1 MNNIIFTRDI
11 RADLQLKLADFGIAD
26 IFVLVD
32 NNSVIFVR
40 EVSRISV
47 FLKNILLQF
56 LKVNIT
62 NL

>member
-11 RADLQLKLADFGIAD
+11 RADLQLK
-26 IFVLVD
+26 
-32 NNSVIFVR
+32 
-40 EVSRISV
+40 
-47 FLKNILLQF
+47 NILLQF

>member
-32 NNSVIFVR
+32 NNLHRMAEAYPYI
-40 EVSRISV
+40 
-47 FLKNILLQF
+47 
-56 LKVNIT
+56 
-62 NL
+62 

>member
-32 NNSVIFVR
+32 NNSRIFVR

>member
-1 MNNIIFTRDI
+1 M
-11 RADLQLKLADFGIAD
+11 KLADFGMKSRLIA
-26 IFVLVD
+26 VPA
-32 NNSVIFVR
+32 VIFVR

>member
-11 RADLQLKLADFGIAD
+11 RADLQLKLADFGIA
-26 IFVLVD
+26 
-32 NNSVIFVR
+32 VIFVR